1 MNINTKKAKGN
12 ALLLLT
18 AFIWGIAFV
27 AQSAGMDYVGPFAF
41 LFARSV
47 LGGLVL
53 IPCIFLMDHLTP
65 EAEREKKRQMPKR
78 PLLIGGVCCG
88 CVLFLASSLQQ
99 YGIQYT
105 TVGKAGFITA
115 LYIIIVPFLRVF
127 TGQRI
132 RRKLW
137 ISVALAVVGMYF
149 LCITEGF
156 SISAGDFL
164 ELLCAVAFACHILV
178 IDHFSPQVDGVR
190 MSCIQFFVCGA
201 GGGEHAAGGAGVF
214 FGDDPGV
221 AAHRLCGRAV
231 QRCRVYAADPGPE
244 GHRPGGGVSS
254 DEYGIGVCH
263 AGGLGAAGAG
273 AVAPGDVGLRA
284 GFCRDHPGAAVEH
297 AKKT

>member
-1 MNINTKKAKGN
+1 
-12 ALLLLT
+12 
-18 AFIWGIAFV
+18 
-27 AQSAGMDYVGPFAF
+27 
-41 LFARSV
+41 
-47 LGGLVL
+47 
-53 IPCIFLMDHLTP
+53 
-65 EAEREKKRQMPKR
+65 MPKR

-115 LYIIIVPFLRVF
+115 LYIIIVPFLRIF

-164 ELLCAVAFACHILV
+164 ELLCAAAFACHILV

-190 MSCIQFFVCGA
+190 MSCIQFFVCAALAGVSMLLVEPVSFSAMTRAWLPIVYAGVLSSGA
-201 GGGEHAAGGAGVF
+201 GYTLQILAQRDTDPVVASLLMSMESVFAMLAGWVLLGQALSPRELLGCGLVFAGIIL
-214 FGDDPGV
+214 
-221 AAHRLCGRAV
+221 AQL
-231 QRCRVYAADPGPE
+231 
-244 GHRPGGGVSS
+244 
-254 DEYGIGVCH
+254 
-263 AGGLGAAGAG
+263 
-273 AVAPGDVGLRA
+273 
-284 GFCRDHPGAAVEH
+284 
-297 AKKT
+297 

>member
-1 MNINTKKAKGN
+1 MQIHSISVTPKMLPK
-12 ALLLLT
+12 
-18 AFIWGIAFV
+18 IR
-27 AQSAGMDYVGPFAF
+27 PAF

-190 MSCIQFFVCGA
+190 MSCIQFFVCAALAGVSMLLVEPVSFSAMTRAWLPIVYAGVLSSGA
-201 GGGEHAAGGAGVF
+201 GYTLQILAQKDTDPVVASLLMSMESVFAMLAGWVLLGQALSPREMLGCGLVFAGIIL
-214 FGDDPGV
+214 
-221 AAHRLCGRAV
+221 AQL
-231 QRCRVYAADPGPE
+231 
-244 GHRPGGGVSS
+244 
-254 DEYGIGVCH
+254 
-263 AGGLGAAGAG
+263 
-273 AVAPGDVGLRA
+273 
-284 GFCRDHPGAAVEH
+284 
-297 AKKT
+297 

>member
-65 EAEREKKRQMPKR
+65 EAEREKKRQIPKR

-115 LYIIIVPFLRVF
+115 LYIIIVPFLRIF

-190 MSCIQFFVCGA
+190 MSCIQFFVCAALAGVSMLLVEPVSFSAMTRAWLPIVYAGVLSSGA
-201 GGGEHAAGGAGVF
+201 GYTLQILAQKDTDPVVASLLMSMESVFAMLAGWVLLGQALSPREMLGCGLVFAGIIL
-214 FGDDPGV
+214 
-221 AAHRLCGRAV
+221 AQL
-231 QRCRVYAADPGPE
+231 
-244 GHRPGGGVSS
+244 
-254 DEYGIGVCH
+254 
-263 AGGLGAAGAG
+263 
-273 AVAPGDVGLRA
+273 
-284 GFCRDHPGAAVEH
+284 
-297 AKKT
+297 

>member
-1 MNINTKKAKGN
+1 MNINAKKAKGN

-65 EAEREKKRQMPKR
+65 EKERIKKKQMPKR
-78 PLLIGGVCCG
+78 PLLLGGVCCG
-88 CVLFLASSLQQ
+88 CALFLASSLQQ
-99 YGIQYT
+99 YGIMYT

-127 TGQRI
+127 TGQHI

-156 SISAGDFL
+156 SVSRGDFL
-164 ELLCAVAFACHILV
+164 MFLCAVAFACHILV
-178 IDHFSPQVDGVR
+178 IDHFSPLVDGVR
-190 MSCIQFFVCGA
+190 MSCIQFFVC
-201 GGGEHAAGGAGVF
+201 AALAGVSMLLVE
-214 FGDDPGV
+214 PV
-221 AAHRLCGRAV
+221 SPAAMAQAWLPI
-231 QRCRVYAADPGPE
+231 VYAGVLSSGVGYTLQILAQKDTDPVVATLLMSMESVFAMLAGWVLLGQTLSPRE
-244 GHRPGGGVSS
+244 ILGCGLVFA
-254 DEYGIGVCH
+254 GIIL
-263 AGGLGAAGAG
+263 AQI
-273 AVAPGDVGLRA
+273 
-284 GFCRDHPGAAVEH
+284 
-297 AKKT
+297 